1 MAFQM
6 KGSPCKLG
14 TIQGTSGHSA
24 FKQKAWIVKQVV
36 KYGKKGY
43 NLAKKLYEGTASSK
57 KVAKAVE
64 PIKKQK
70 LLGEGGVIRTTTPE
84 LAGNITKPLDLT
96 KPLTKHGS
104 VSTEANLTWFGPKSK
119 AGAYAQKNRQVFS
132 ANLQYSKPYHIPVD
146 EKWTNESLKKIM
158 DKGHDIIIAGK
169 DQYSQIPLNKD
180 VIKNLKRI
188 K

>member
-24 FKQKAWIVKQVV
+24 FKQKAWIAKQVV

-43 NLAKKLYEGTASSK
+43 NLAKKLYKGATSSK
-57 KVAKAVE
+57 KTTKVVE

-70 LLGEGGVIRTTTPE
+70 LLGEGGVVRTTKPE
-84 LAGNITKPLDLT
+84 LADNITKPLDLT
-96 KPLTKHGS
+96 QPLTKHGS
-104 VSTEANLTWFGPKSK
+104 VSEKANLAWFGPKSK
-119 AGAYAQKNRQVFS
+119 AGAYTQKGRQVFS

-146 EKWTNESLKKIM
+146 KTWTNKSLQKII